1 MIRYATW
8 IIVWLLALVWCLGV
22 RRFVPG
28 LFPIEPYVPFLVASL
43 MLGPLRL
50 VIPLILVGGLL
61 LDVFQPFP
69 HPIAFFVLLGLSC
82 LIGLAIRFV
91 LASRSFYSA
100 LILVLISRILIAL
113 AVYGF
118 GAGVAVWPAEKAV
131 LSSPLFLLI
140 TTVCDAILL
149 LIAFRLVARPLLGAK
164 RVQIAR

>member
-1 MIRYATW
+1 
-8 IIVWLLALVWCLGV
+8 
-22 RRFVPG
+22 
-28 LFPIEPYVPFLVASL
+28 
-43 MLGPLRL
+43 MLGPVRL
-50 VIPLILVGGLL
+50 VIPLTLIGGLL
-61 LDVFQPFP
+61 LDAFQPFP

-131 LSSPLFLLI
+131 LSNPLFLLI
-140 TTVCDAILL
+140 TTACDAVLL